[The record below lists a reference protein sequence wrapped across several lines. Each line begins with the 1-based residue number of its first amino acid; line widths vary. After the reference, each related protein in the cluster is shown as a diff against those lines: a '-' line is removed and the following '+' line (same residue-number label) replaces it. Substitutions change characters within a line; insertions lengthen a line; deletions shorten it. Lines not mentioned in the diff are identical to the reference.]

1 MKKVLLIISLIN
13 LGYVFITML
22 LDEMDNLFL
31 VPFGVPLIT
40 TFLLVILGI
49 VSLIFD
55 ENGTNKRTLSILII
69 GVNLLPILFVA
80 SLFIFI

>member
-1 MKKVLLIISLIN
+1 
-13 LGYVFITML
+13 ML